1 MLKSDQEFHVS
12 ILILQ
17 SELMKI
23 ELIINGTNLKKIT
36 NIFPVQFPS
45 KNVIIE
51 INLIWKFNWIFLKR
65 LTTYL
70 ENSNLTFFFYSD
82 CSTTI

>member
-23 ELIINGTNLKKIT
+23 ELIFNGTNLKKIT